1 VMNLFMVPVMKQ
13 VCDGWTCSMC
23 ICSLFE
29 WKWRGIGV
37 LLLVNYRHAN
47 TPTWDF
53 CQITGRLRLVRFNE
67 NLLTGNVPLVI
78 IRCGDLH
85 DAPPAIVSPP
95 ARLNCCL
102 HSTKQADSWSVGRSV
117 SLKLHFIS
125 QKYDSIVSV
134 QNLRRSVCHKRIIC
148 HPSLLLTAY

>member
-1 VMNLFMVPVMKQ
+1 MNLFMVPVMKQ

-67 NLLTGNVPLVI
+67 NLLT
-78 IRCGDLH
+78 
-85 DAPPAIVSPP
+85 
-95 ARLNCCL
+95 
-102 HSTKQADSWSVGRSV
+102 
-117 SLKLHFIS
+117 LKKCS
-125 QKYDSIVSV
+125 
-134 QNLRRSVCHKRIIC
+134 
-148 HPSLLLTAY
+148 